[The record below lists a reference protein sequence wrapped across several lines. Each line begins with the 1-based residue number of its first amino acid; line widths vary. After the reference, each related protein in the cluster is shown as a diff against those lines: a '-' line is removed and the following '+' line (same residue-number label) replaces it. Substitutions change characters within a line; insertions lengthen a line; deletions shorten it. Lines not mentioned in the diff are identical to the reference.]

1 MRYFFHIAYLGT
13 AYSGWQKHPNTH
25 TIQQVL
31 EIKLAQ
37 VLKAEVAINGCG
49 RTDAGVH
56 ASQFFFH
63 ADLDI
68 SDAET
73 LLFRINKALPADISV
88 FDIIPVG
95 EKAHARFDAYLRTY
109 DYFIH
114 TYKNPYISN
123 TSSFYRL
130 KNLNLEQ
137 MQRALQLL
145 LLYDDYK
152 AFCTSPAK
160 YEHTIC
166 KVSNVNLYLD
176 PAEKHLQ
183 IQVSANRFL
192 SKMIRI
198 IVGKLLKI
206 GTGELSLDEFEFY
219 LSNGV
224 TPAILDLAYPQ
235 GLHLSKINYPYLNL
249 PNLAQNSTLN
259 LMS

>member
-13 AYSGWQKHPNTH
+13 AYSGWQKHLNAN

-31 EIKLAQ
+31 ESKLAQ
-37 VLKAEVAINGCG
+37 VLKVKIAINGCG

-63 ADLDI
+63 ADLEIADTEI
-68 SDAET
+68 
-73 LLFRINKALPADISV
+73 LLFRLNKALPADISV
-88 FDIIPVG
+88 FDIIQVAA
-95 EKAHARFDAYLRTY
+95 KAHARFDAYLRTY

-114 TYKNPYISN
+114 TYKNPFISN

-130 KNLNLEQ
+130 KNLDTEQ
-137 MQRALQLL
+137 MQRGLQLL
-145 LLYDDYK
+145 TLYDDYK

-166 KVSNVNLYLD
+166 KVSSAGLYLD
-176 PAEKHLQ
+176 ESEKHLQ
-183 IQVSANRFL
+183 IQVSSNRFL

-198 IVGKLLKI
+198 IVGKILKI
-206 GTGELSLDEFEFY
+206 GTGDLSLDEFEY
-219 LSNGV
+219 HLKSGI

-235 GLHLSKINYPYLNL
+235 GLHLSKVNYPFLNL
-249 PNLAQNSTLN
+249 PNQTESTKLT
-259 LMS
+259 

>member
-13 AYSGWQKHPNTH
+13 AYSGWQKHPNTN

-31 EIKLAQ
+31 ETKLAQ
-37 VLKAEVAINGCG
+37 VLKADIPVIGCG

-63 ADLDI
+63 ADLEIKDI
-68 SDAET
+68 ET
-73 LLFRINKALPADISV
+73 FLFRLNKALPTDISV

-114 TYKNPYISN
+114 TYKDPFIST
-123 TSSFYRL
+123 TSSFYCL
-130 KNLNLEQ
+130 KNLNSEQ

-145 LLYDDYK
+145 TLYDDYRG
-152 AFCTSPAK
+152 FCTSPAK

-166 KVSNVNLYLD
+166 KISSANLYLD
-176 PAEKHLQ
+176 PNEKHLR
-183 IQVSANRFL
+183 IQVSSNRFL

-198 IVGKLLKI
+198 IVGKIIKI
-206 GTGELSLDEFEFY
+206 GTGNLSLDELEFH
-219 LSNGV
+219 LSSGT

-235 GLHLSKINYPYLNL
+235 GLHLSKINYPFLNL
-249 PNLAQNSTLN
+249 PNQTEQSSNFSR
-259 LMS
+259 

>member
-13 AYSGWQKHPNTH
+13 AYSGWQKHPSTS
-25 TIQQVL
+25 TVQQVL
-31 EIKLAQ
+31 ETKLTQ
-37 VLKAEVAINGCG
+37 VLKVIIPINGCG

-63 ADLDI
+63 ADLEIADTEELI
-68 SDAET
+68 
-73 LLFRINKALPADISV
+73 FRLNKALPADISV
-88 FDIIPVG
+88 FDIVSVG
-95 EKAHARFDAYLRTY
+95 DKAHARFDAYLRTY

-114 TYKNPYISN
+114 TYKNPFISN

-130 KNLNLEQ
+130 KNLNLDQ
-137 MQRALQLL
+137 MQCALQLL
-145 LLYDDYK
+145 ILYDDYK
-152 AFCTSPAK
+152 GFCTSPAK

-166 KVSNVNLYLD
+166 KVSFADLYFD
-176 PAEKHLQ
+176 PNEKHLQ

-206 GTGELSLDEFEFY
+206 GTGDLSLDEFEFY
-219 LSNGV
+219 LSSGT

-235 GLHLSKINYPYLNL
+235 GLHLSKVNYPFLNL
-249 PNLAQNSTLN
+249 PNQTEKNH
-259 LMS
+259 

>member
-13 AYSGWQKHPNTH
+13 AYSGWQKHPNTN
-25 TIQQVL
+25 TVQQVI
-31 EIKLAQ
+31 ETKLAQ
-37 VLKAEVAINGCG
+37 VLKSEIAINGCG

-63 ADLDI
+63 ADLEIFDV
-68 SDAET
+68 ET

-88 FDIIPVG
+88 FDIIPAG

-166 KVSNVNLYLD
+166 KVSDVKLYLD
-176 PAEKHLQ
+176 QSEKHLQ

-219 LSNGV
+219 LSKGI

-249 PNLAQNSTLN
+249 PNAAENRTLN
-259 LMS
+259 FIR

>member
-1 MRYFFHIAYLGT
+1 LRYFFHIAYLGT
-13 AYSGWQKHPNTH
+13 AYSGWQKHPNTN
-25 TIQQVL
+25 TVQQVI
-31 EIKLAQ
+31 ETKLAQ
-37 VLKAEVAINGCG
+37 VLKSEIAINGCG

-63 ADLDI
+63 AELEIFDV
-68 SDAET
+68 ET

-88 FDIIPVG
+88 FDIIPAG

-166 KVSNVNLYLD
+166 KVSDVKLYLD
-176 PAEKHLQ
+176 QSEKHLQ

-219 LSNGV
+219 LSKGI

-249 PNLAQNSTLN
+249 PNAAENRTLN
-259 LMS
+259 FIR